1 MVLLSDK
8 FPETS
13 SLIDDW
19 KKQLDFIHSFTSRI
33 KKYVGSIPDLVL
45 DKKYGNINFL
55 KAYFTLLI
63 N

>member
-1 MVLLSDK
+1 MVLLSEK

-19 KKQLDFIHSFTSRI
+19 KKQLDFIHSRI